1 MFFYGRIRDRHVFV
15 PLTLSLFLRPETLKE
30 QTLNRG
36 PSSVVKLLVGIG
48 YTSRFT
54 ILWPRTKIRIEK
66 DSLSVR
72 HRSVLQHFYIS
83 KWKSRLVKLY
93 NIVWFIVEDF
103 RLDGASVKTCV
114 RRKIQSEWDCDNW
127 GEKRKKRGK
136 KEKSNKSRKREESKL
151 EVGSRRDGRIW
162 QEGSKKRG

>member
-1 MFFYGRIRDRHVFV
+1 MTFIVSADVTVNVF
-15 PLTLSLFLRPETLKE
+15 PRTNPGQARFRPSYSLSLFLRPETLKE

-93 NIVWFIVEDF
+93 NIV
-103 RLDGASVKTCV
+103 
-114 RRKIQSEWDCDNW
+114 
-127 GEKRKKRGK
+127 
-136 KEKSNKSRKREESKL
+136 
-151 EVGSRRDGRIW
+151 
-162 QEGSKKRG
+162 